1 MKDAW
6 RKSVPGRGQ
15 AHAKA
20 LGWEPAWDVR
30 GSHCVWMKLKKGSV
44 EGFREEAGSAHVSLV
59 GHFKDFAFYFERDET
74 LQECLG
80 LPSWC

>member
-15 AHAKA
+15 ACAKA

-30 GSHCVWMKLKKGSV
+30 GSHCIWMKLKKGSV
-44 EGFREEAGSAHVSLV
+44 EEFREEAGPAHVSLV
-59 GHFKDFAFYFERDET
+59 GHFKDFAFDFERDET